1 MRIYLPQNAQE
12 NGYIAAWVASR
23 IEFMAANPDFGPCIA
38 IGVVDE
44 AGNLLA
50 GVVLHDYHPDW
61 GAVSMSHAALT
72 PKWLTKRIISGIM
85 SVPFVQYGVGRV
97 TATTPRKAT
106 SACQFLR
113 KFGFRQEGV
122 IRRGLGNDDALVW
135 GLLSEE
141 WDRSRFN
148 LQRGLLNRGQE
159 NPIAAAGS
167 RSHRRRKRSGRR
179 KPTDGAVPATAQ
191 HGGLA
196 GADRIGHVVG

>member
-1 MRIYLPQNAQE
+1 MRIYLPQNPQE
-12 NGYIAAWVASR
+12 NTYIAAWVASR

-97 TATTPRKAT
+97 TATTPRKAA

-167 RSHRRRKRSGRR
+167 RSHRRRKRAKRGEHC
-179 KPTDGAVPATAQ
+179 DGGSATAHEHGQ
-191 HGGLA
+191 HLRANG
-196 GADRIGHVVG
+196 IGHVRC